1 MHRQLG
7 KAQENILK
15 YRLPPRLT
23 MIITFHVDHVRH
35 PGRVDDVHGL
45 PDHPEAL
52 FPDCHHPLHCRDL
65 HVSDLI
71 LTRHLDVGQ

>member
-1 MHRQLG
+1 
-7 KAQENILK
+7 
-15 YRLPPRLT
+15 

-52 FPDCHHPLHCRDL
+52 FPDCYHPLHCRDR
-65 HVSDLI
+65 HVSDLS
-71 LTRHLDVGQ
+71 LT